1 MNTTTKNLSVL
12 ASLRELVPQRP
23 LRFTEALRIAEQQA
37 NRLLDLAQLTKPPV
51 PTALITDLPRIRV
64 ELRAGMPVAGSVH
77 WSEGQWVLC
86 IAAGDHPRRQRFSV
100 AHELK
105 HVLDHPYRQFLYSG
119 FYPGSRE
126 RQIER
131 TADAFAGAL
140 LMPKR
145 FVRTAFTS
153 GIQDPYDLARLFDVS
168 PGAMRVRLH
177 QLGLFPSPPR
187 CGITWSCRPQPAWT
201 WPIGPGARS

>member
-12 ASLRELVPQRP
+12 ASLRDLVPQRP
-23 LRFTEALRIAEQQA
+23 LRFTEAVRIAEQQA
-37 NRLLDLAQLTKPPV
+37 DRLLTLGQIYGPPV
-51 PTALITDLPRIRV
+51 PIDLIADLPRIQVIIRG
-64 ELRAGMPVAGSVH
+64 RMPVAGSVH
-77 WSEGQWVLC
+77 WANGRWVIC
-86 IAAGDHPRRQRFSV
+86 VACGDHPRRRRFSV
-100 AHELK
+100 AHEFK

-119 FYPGSRE
+119 FYPANRQ

-145 FVRTAFTS
+145 FVRQAFTS

-168 PGAMRVRLH
+168 PAAIRVRLS
-177 QLGLFPSPPR
+177 QLGLVSAG
-187 CGITWSCRPQPAWT
+187 CGTTWRQSQPTNT
-201 WPIGPGARS
+201 WPHDQGVAA